1 METQTYIVVN
11 KTTSEK
17 VLETKNKSS
26 VSRLVNNCKYD
37 AIIKKT

>member
-1 METQTYIVVN
+1 MGMKTYIVVN
-11 KTTSEK
+11 KTTSKK

-37 AIIKKT
+37 AVIK